1 MFEELENNIG
11 YTFKNKNLI
20 LEAMTHPSMS
30 YKNGA
35 KKFNYER
42 LEFLGDSILSMVIN
56 DYLFNTHRE
65 ETEGDLSKRKAFLVS
80 KGTLSNISRN
90 FNLGKFVIM
99 TKGEENSGGRE
110 NVSNIENI
118 MESLIGA
125 IYLDSDFYT
134 VKDFILNIW
143 SKIDDKD
150 TKLPKN
156 PKSELQELIQKYYKV
171 NPEYKL
177 VKTTNNQTF
186 IISLTV
192 PNLKTIELEGN
203 NIKKVE
209 RILATKMLDIIKKS
223 ISVE

>member
-1 MFEELENNIG
+1 MNLE
-11 YTFKNKNLI
+11 
-20 LEAMTHPSMS
+20 
-30 YKNGA
+30 
-35 KKFNYER
+35 
-42 LEFLGDSILSMVIN
+42 
-56 DYLFNTHRE
+56 
-65 ETEGDLSKRKAFLVS
+65 
-80 KGTLSNISRN
+80 N

-110 NVSNIENI
+110 NVSNLENI

-223 ISVE
+223 MSVE